1 MTGGVY
7 NSEFWKE
14 FSVSSRDPLE
24 VELFEEV
31 KKALPKTKAVTT
43 WDSSYKSNI
52 RRYQKWCA
60 ERIPPRKAVPAE
72 VSTVVLYLQ
81 YVVRSARSYAVVKSA
96 SGAIFTLHQC
106 ALVPVERIPTKD
118 TAAKMVR
125 EAAKRTIGLKLI
137 N

>member
-7 NSEFWKE
+7 NSEYWKE

-31 KKALPKTKAVTT
+31 KKALPKTKSVTT

-60 ERIPPRKAVPAE
+60 E
-72 VSTVVLYLQ
+72 
-81 YVVRSARSYAVVKSA
+81 
-96 SGAIFTLHQC
+96 G
-106 ALVPVERIPTKD
+106 
-118 TAAKMVR
+118 
-125 EAAKRTIGLKLI
+125 
-137 N
+137 